1 MFSIIT
7 NYQHPDS
14 VAVAHWEVFEHAV
27 QQHLVLSEFRAVV
40 FVFELIFVTFMH
52 LYLYY
57 TIEFVRK
64 ILETFI
70 HFSVLGYF
78 EKNIKNSV
86 HLGPYILCLCS
97 SNRWIRGIMF
107 TGAGTGRADPTAAR
121 LII

>member
-1 MFSIIT
+1 MQLLIGKSLNMLFNRS
-7 NYQHPDS
+7 
-14 VAVAHWEVFEHAV
+14 
-27 QQHLVLSEFRAVV
+27 LVLSEFQAVV

-78 EKNIKNSV
+78 EKK
-86 HLGPYILCLCS
+86 Y
-97 SNRWIRGIMF
+97 
-107 TGAGTGRADPTAAR
+107 
-121 LII
+121 